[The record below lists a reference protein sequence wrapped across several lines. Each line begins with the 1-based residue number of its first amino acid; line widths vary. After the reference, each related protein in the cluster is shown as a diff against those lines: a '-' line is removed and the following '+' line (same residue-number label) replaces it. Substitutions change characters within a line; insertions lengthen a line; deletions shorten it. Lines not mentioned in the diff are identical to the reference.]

1 LPGRIE
7 NIISGGIPAWGWFL
21 YKDRLLEKA
30 FEDES
35 VNTDVPVDIARDL
48 LEEGVSRED

>member
-1 LPGRIE
+1 LPGQIE
-7 NIISGGIPAWGWFL
+7 NIIFGGIPAWGWFL

-35 VNTDVPVDIARDL
+35 VNTGVLVDIVRDL
-48 LEEGVSRED
+48 LEEGVSHED